1 MREEEYRSGNGPAPT
16 RHLYTTAGTVR
27 ARILTSSGV
36 TRTAIVLTMV
46 GTACIS
52 ISLTSLSV
60 SGGAGPQTGCECNGY
75 LHRGSG
81 ECKEQSSVGCGLWC
95 YVSDSNT
102 CRDTRPSI
110 FGAPY
115 SWSCQACE
123 QEERGAAGPEDSGEL
138 FSILQSSRSECR
150 QVQVSSWW
158 EDIPGPV

>member
-1 MREEEYRSGNGPAPT
+1 M
-16 RHLYTTAGTVR
+16 
-27 ARILTSSGV
+27 
-36 TRTAIVLTMV
+36 
-46 GTACIS
+46 
-52 ISLTSLSV
+52 
-60 SGGAGPQTGCECNGY
+60 
-75 LHRGSG
+75 
-81 ECKEQSSVGCGLWC
+81 GCGLWC

-123 QEERGAAGPEDSGEL
+123 QEEDTINVKESSIKVEEERGAPEDSGEL